1 LKTESKS
8 DVIDAMKLNS
18 TGVDT
23 LGRELHQ
30 PFREELAILTEQNKV
45 SAWKAMGAG
54 GGGVVGLIIS
64 SEDLRNEIIEQFN
77 VKGWTNIPWK
87 IDTDGVTRKEINL

>member
-1 LKTESKS
+1 
-8 DVIDAMKLNS
+8 
-18 TGVDT
+18 
-23 LGRELHQ
+23 
-30 PFREELAILTEQNKV
+30 
-45 SAWKAMGAG
+45 MGAG